1 MKKIL
6 ILPFFPIIA
15 LFCSCNNEAADV
27 ITTSS
32 DTLTV
37 VALNGTRSLA
47 INAPTTWS
55 AKSSD
60 SWCTLSDSTGQS
72 SKSIR
77 LTCQNN
83 ISGMP
88 REAKILIRSNKQ
100 TKTVVVSQSCGTTL
114 LDEGFANNSKS
125 WTTQIDSVANAIGNG
140 YFAIVNTAKY
150 YAYFIGVKSLISE
163 FTGSY
168 IISTNY
174 KIISGTAPFGLVFGA
189 KDPQNFYRLLIFPL
203 GGFTIYQVS
212 NGVYTSIKNEAT
224 GFVNN
229 ENTIRIVK
237 IQTNCSVYLNDH
249 KIADFTYST
258 PYGPFVGFY
267 SCPQTEVDVDYLRIH
282 KF

>member
-6 ILPFFPIIA
+6 YLPFISIMA

-32 DTLTV
+32 DSLTV
-37 VALNGTRSLA
+37 VALNGSRTLA
-47 INAPTTWS
+47 IGATTIWS

-60 SWCTLSDSTGQS
+60 NWCTLSDSTGQNN
-72 SKSIR
+72 KSIT

-83 ISGMP
+83 ISGIP
-88 REAKILIRSNKQ
+88 REAKILIRANKQ
-100 TKTVVVSQSCGTTL
+100 TKTVVVNQSAGTVL

-125 WTTQIDSVANAIGNG
+125 WTSQIDSVANAIGNG
-140 YFAIVNTAKY
+140 YFAIVNTGKY
-150 YAYFIGVKSLISE
+150 YSYFIGVKSLISE

-189 KDPQNFYRLLIFPL
+189 KDPQNYYRLLIFPL

-212 NGVYTSIKNEAT
+212 NGIYTSLKNEAT
-224 GFVNN
+224 GFVNS
-229 ENTIRIVK
+229 ENSVRIVK
-237 IQTNCSVYLNDH
+237 LQTNCSVYLNDH
-249 KIADFTYST
+249 RIADFIYST
-258 PYGPFVGFY
+258 PYGPYVGFY
-267 SCPQTEVDVDYLRIH
+267 SCPQTEVDVDYLKIH
-282 KF
+282 KL